1 MTFDIIKKRCVV
13 NDVVSF
19 KTKSGDSFSGTV
31 LEIDEDTVIIQNA
44 DGDEE
49 YIPGSEIVSFKKHVS
64 SKPEAA
70 SNPITETSDA
80 ATTEATKVPLNET
93 SEDKEE
99 KETKHVEQQPASSI
113 IESKPGQ
120 PGHVIGWID
129 LDKVDPHKG
138 KRPNIKH
145 DPRELALLDQPEA
158 TLDKRLSSF
167 VSSYKSEDE
176 NDQMIEACGYIVAD
190 NVDKGYIWDQG
201 LESEIGFIAE
211 DICDDVLYDCESW
224 VGKRVSYIKINDK
237 RGVKAVGITLPR
249 PVYEILAL
257 ADDLS
262 DDPTTKQNA
271 YDLLQDVLAHNPEN
285 EDAKYLIHELKGA
298 FKKRQ
303 IHSLSMPLD
312 LDALKEAKT
321 YDPKSHD
328 KSVEKNKK
336 ATEEYTKAKQCVN
349 NKQHKEALQHYL
361 KAYEAQKSVA
371 YIKDIGMQYCTLCSK
386 KYIESHPE
394 DKPNV
399 YTYRREGAEFLKSN
413 VDRLPKGQSTYHFLE
428 STYYVLHEYDKYLAV
443 VDRLI
448 ETKGPSQRVIF
459 LNKKAVVLL
468 ALKRKHEAEDVINQV
483 LRLDSSNNTARRLK
497 EQILGSNEDLNI
509 SDLLDGAEL
518 SDNPIGAYLSD
529 TIERYTD
536 FVGVVNYVRLD
547 EARLYSKPTYD
558 ALVDLLDESDV
569 QSDSARRSPLL
580 LTKIKLDMRMNNGAY
595 DKRDVALY
603 CNDMARVSM
612 LKDPNSIKWD
622 VVRFYFN
629 ESFSL
634 TTDWSSN
641 RRQFIQYLETLIPD
655 KKDAIFGKL
664 PQGEQENRMKQDI
677 HDLVLNCTPEFDWL
691 NSLLHPSLYNEQIA
705 NRVISAIYDDEQLR
719 KSFAEES
726 SLTGKTLSSNDA
738 KEKFETVWYELIE
751 ERFASERALCNSF
764 LARLEHS
771 SLQKLT
777 ASMDSLQQECRV
789 SWLSAQD
796 SDVVRE
802 TFKVLI
808 PKIEAFN
815 ITPGFINKENNYQD
829 SSRILQGLIHT
840 IREYPTKFSYE
851 AVLPL
856 LLRFQI
862 LLKEAWENIVISSEP
877 NLNIALLTEYAYKDE
892 NNTVALQI
900 EVANDKDSSP
910 VSRLSIS
917 IAESPEIDS
926 WRCVEGEYLE
936 MLKGGDDPI
945 IFHIEL
951 DINKQY
957 VEAKAISISVIC
969 SYESTNNTIENC
981 EKALSVRFYSESEY
995 EPFDNPYN
1003 AGDTVEN
1010 RDMFFGRDAFISNLV
1025 NVMKS
1030 SKSKQLV
1037 FYGQKRSGKSSVLY
1051 WLENELKNSG
1061 AFCVR
1066 FSLGILRSGGDISSA
1081 SFFYLILKNIHRAL
1095 RRIQGEKPDFT
1106 IPTPTEFE
1114 AENPTNPGLS
1124 FASYMIAFKDACKE
1138 TPGWENK
1145 LVVIM
1150 IDEFTYLYTG
1160 IKQGTV
1166 NPTILQQWKSVI
1178 QDPDSSFASV
1188 LVGQDVIPYFKNEVY
1203 AKNVFQMMEAFR
1215 LNYLDEVDARA
1226 LVESPIGKDR
1236 YASGAVETI
1245 LDFSA
1250 CNPYYIQL
1258 ICSNLVG
1265 DMNKKHSMVAT
1276 KADVDVTANK
1286 IISSMDQADFDNL
1299 ISPGDAIEIEGISE
1313 KTLVAVLYR
1322 IAILTKSDEF
1332 CSETSIAHFFKDE
1345 LLENELELVRKVL
1358 DNLKARE
1365 VIEDKAGLYR
1375 IKVKLF
1381 QQWLQNQ
1388 SPELASIKEHA
1399 L

>member
-1 MTFDIIKKRCVV
+1 
-13 NDVVSF
+13 
-19 KTKSGDSFSGTV
+19 
-31 LEIDEDTVIIQNA
+31 
-44 DGDEE
+44 
-49 YIPGSEIVSFKKHVS
+49 
-64 SKPEAA
+64 
-70 SNPITETSDA
+70 
-80 ATTEATKVPLNET
+80 
-93 SEDKEE
+93 
-99 KETKHVEQQPASSI
+99 
-113 IESKPGQ
+113 
-120 PGHVIGWID
+120 
-129 LDKVDPHKG
+129 
-138 KRPNIKH
+138 
-145 DPRELALLDQPEA
+145 
-158 TLDKRLSSF
+158 
-167 VSSYKSEDE
+167 
-176 NDQMIEACGYIVAD
+176 
-190 NVDKGYIWDQG
+190 
-201 LESEIGFIAE
+201 
-211 DICDDVLYDCESW
+211 
-224 VGKRVSYIKINDK
+224 
-237 RGVKAVGITLPR
+237 
-249 PVYEILAL
+249 
-257 ADDLS
+257 
-262 DDPTTKQNA
+262 
-271 YDLLQDVLAHNPEN
+271 
-285 EDAKYLIHELKGA
+285 
-298 FKKRQ
+298 
-303 IHSLSMPLD
+303 MPLD
-312 LDALKEAKT
+312 LEALKEVKL

-328 KSVEKNKK
+328 KSLEKTKK

-349 NKQHKEALQHYL
+349 NKQHKEALLHYL

-386 KYIESHPE
+386 KYIDNHPE

-399 YTYRREGAEFLKSN
+399 YTYRREGAEFLKNN
-413 VDRLPKGQSTYHFLE
+413 VDKLPHGQSTYHFLE
-428 STYYVLHEYDKYLAV
+428 STYYVLHEYDKYLTV

-468 ALKRKHEAEDVINQV
+468 ALKRKHEAEAVIDQV
-483 LRLDSSNNTARRLK
+483 LRLDSSNTTARRLK
-497 EQILGSNEDLNI
+497 DQILGSNEDLNI
-509 SDLLDGAEL
+509 SDLLDGADL
-518 SDNPIGAYLSD
+518 SDNPIGAYLND

-536 FVGVVNYVRLD
+536 FVGVANHVRLD

-558 ALVDLLDESDV
+558 ALVDLLDDSDV
-569 QSDSARRSPLL
+569 RSDSARRSPLL

-622 VVRFYFN
+622 VVRFFFN

-634 TTDWSSN
+634 TTDWLSN

-664 PQGEQENRMKQDI
+664 PKSELENRMKQDI
-677 HDLVLNCTPEFDWL
+677 HDLVLNGAPEFDWL

-705 NRVISAIYDDEQLR
+705 SRVISTLYDDEQLR
-719 KSFAEES
+719 KSFALEAS
-726 SLTGKTLSSNDA
+726 SCGKALSLYDI
-738 KEKFETVWYELIE
+738 KEKFEAVWYELIE

-777 ASMDSLQQECRV
+777 ASMASLQQECKV
-789 SWLSAQD
+789 SWLSVQD
-796 SDVVRE
+796 SEIIRE

-829 SSRILQGLIHT
+829 SGRILQGLIHT
-840 IREYPTKFSYE
+840 IKEYPTKFSYE

-856 LLRFQI
+856 LLRFRM
-862 LLKEAWENIVISSEP
+862 LLKEAWENILISSEP

-900 EVANDKDSSP
+900 EVANGKDSSP
-910 VSRLSIS
+910 VSRIGLSVADS
-917 IAESPEIDS
+917 SEIDS

-951 DINKQY
+951 KINKQY
-957 VEAKAISISVIC
+957 VEAKAISISVVC
-969 SYESTNNTIENC
+969 TYESTNNTIENC

-1010 RDMFFGRDAFISNLV
+1010 REMFFGRDAFISNLV
-1025 NVMKS
+1025 NVMNS

-1051 WLENELKNSG
+1051 WLEDELKKSG

-1081 SFFYLILKNIHRAL
+1081 SFFYLILNNIQRAL
-1095 RRIQGEKPDFT
+1095 RRIQGEKPTFS
-1106 IPTPTEFE
+1106 IPSSAEFE

-1124 FASYMIAFKDACKE
+1124 FASYMIAFKDACKD

-1236 YASGAVETI
+1236 YASGAVEYI
-1245 LDFSA
+1245 LEYSA

-1276 KADVDVTANK
+1276 KADVAVTANK
-1286 IISSMDQADFDNL
+1286 IISSMDMSDFDNL
-1299 ISPGDAIEIEGISE
+1299 ISPGDAIEIEGITE

-1332 CSETSIAHFFKDE
+1332 CSETSITHFFKDE
-1345 LLENELELVRKVL
+1345 LFENELELVKKVL

-1365 VIEDKAGLYR
+1365 VIEEKAGLYR

-1388 SPELASIKEHA
+1388 SPELASIKEHSS
-1399 L
+1399 